1 MFLLVLLLV
10 AVCYGETI
18 DEVIEVA
25 LKESPRI
32 KAIEKELNVYKGLEI
47 SVSAF
52 PNPEARLESGFVT
65 NDKDG
70 KPKGR
75 IFNTLEFDQPLPL
88 WGIRE
93 KGRRVVRKE
102 REAFQ
107 NIVEARKREVI
118 AEIYRMFYESLF
130 RKEVVKVWE
139 ENLKTAKEVE
149 EFVRKSYELGEVT
162 PLELLRAQR
171 EKDLARIQLEIAKAK
186 FSASLKELSALVGKE
201 IKDVEGDLSAVAR
214 PKSIK
219 PEEVPTVQALRKR
232 VQALEEGIRLE
243 KALAK
248 PTVGVGFV
256 VEDSEEGYYG
266 LRGSLT
272 VGLPIFYRR
281 QGEILQKVVQKEV
294 VRERIS
300 AERLLVENKIR
311 AINLRLGVI
320 LGQLEKL
327 EKEVLPRAKEELEL
341 AIKSYRLRVITLLEL
356 SDVRRR
362 YYELLLNRAELLRD
376 AHAIYSEFVA
386 IGGWR

>member
-1 MFLLVLLLV
+1 MFLLVLLLA

-18 DEVIEVA
+18 DEVIGIA

-32 KAIEKELNVYKGLEI
+32 KAIEKELDVYKGLEI
-47 SVSAF
+47 SASAF

-65 NDKDG
+65 NDRDG

-118 AEIYRMFYESLF
+118 AEIYRKFYESLF

-139 ENLKTAKEVE
+139 ENLKTAEEVE
-149 EFVRKSYELGEVT
+149 EFVRKAYELGEVT

-186 FSASLKELSALVGKE
+186 FSASLKELSALVGRE
-201 IKDVEGDLSAVAR
+201 IKDVEGELSAVA
-214 PKSIK
+214 K
-219 PEEVPTVQALRKR
+219 PETIKTEDVPTVQALRKR

-256 VEDSEEGYYG
+256 IEDSEEGYYG
-266 LRGSLT
+266 LRGSLM

-294 VRERIS
+294 VRQRIS
-300 AERLLVENKIR
+300 AERLLIENKIKS
-311 AINLRLGVI
+311 INLRLGVI

-376 AHAIYSEFVA
+376 AHSIYSEFVA